1 MKTAACF
8 LFHIPARFIHAP
20 GFTFWPA
27 TSAWSLWRRLTAAR
41 RYSRCCGTKSTLRKN
56 AESAPLRASA
66 EDRARALTP
75 CMETCSLKILH
86 VFIVPPHS
94 RQFAMYLQ
102 RKSQSKN
109 RNDLQ
114 GAGSRRLPRPWDEPF
129 ADAGYRIGHANS
141 RAGTDL

>member
-41 RYSRCCGTKSTLRKN
+41 RYSRCCGTKSTLRKK

-66 EDRARALTP
+66 EDRARA
-75 CMETCSLKILH
+75 H
-86 VFIVPPHS
+86 
-94 RQFAMYLQ
+94 AMYGDMFTEDPSCIY
-102 RKSQSKN
+102 RPTAQSAV
-109 RNDLQ
+109 RNVPSEKV
-114 GAGSRRLPRPWDEPF
+114 AVKEPYRLTRSGEPTVTVPL
-129 ADAGYRIGHANS
+129 GR
-141 RAGTDL
+141 TVC